1 MKRDNIILGII
12 VTCMI
17 AIFVYV
23 SYMMY
28 DRSQPTYTYWAKG
41 MIQTM
46 PVEATYPKPKDMSVE
61 ALNESLIQN
70 MEKGEIHEYE
80 VRKNGIVIYSKKII
94 PRINIDENG
103 YIN

>member
-1 MKRDNIILGII
+1 MDNILRGLLLLTILFLNYAWG
-12 VTCMI
+12 VK
-17 AIFVYV
+17 
-23 SYMMY
+23 S
-28 DRSQPTYTYWAKG
+28 RPTYTYWAKG

-80 VRKNGIVIYSKKII
+80 VRMNGIVIYSKKII

>member
-46 PVEATYPKPKDMSVE
+46 PVEATYPKPKNISVE
-61 ALNESLIQN
+61 GCVKDALEENQTPEQLL
-70 MEKGEIHEYE
+70 EYLD
-80 VRKNGIVIYSKKII
+80 KANNY
-94 PRINIDENG
+94 
-103 YIN
+103 